1 MAIQKRE
8 KSSAKDLAHWILTA
22 SGLRMTILSLSGW
35 HSALLLFAAG
45 ALMALGFAPY
55 DGWPVIF
62 VSLPL
67 FYLVL
72 TNSSSYP
79 QAAWRG
85 FCFGYGH
92 AIAGTW
98 WIANALLVDAEKFG
112 WLFPFSV
119 LGLSAVMALWFVVFA
134 LLVHAFRARMGVL
147 LFAMLWVLVELA
159 RSWGMFGF
167 PWNLL
172 GYMSLAS
179 LPFAQGAALIGTYG
193 LSFILLLLG
202 LLPVIWLGSLAMRK
216 KLLVSLV
223 CFSICGGVYLYGS
236 ARLEAPITYTQTLL
250 RLVQPNIAQTLKGSK
265 AGQQAAV
272 EVLSRLSTQPAVPMP
287 DVTIWPETAYPFT
300 MRIDAPQAMPA
311 IKTLITGAVR
321 AEGERGNLKLWNSIV
336 ALTEDGSVLAH
347 YDKHQLVPFGEFVPL
362 RTVLPLDKITPGAID
377 FSRGAGP
384 KTVALDGLPPF
395 SPLVCYEGIFP
406 QHAVDKAQR
415 PAWLLN
421 LTNDGWYGDTAGPYQ
436 HLAMVRMRAI
446 EQGLP
451 TVRAANS
458 GISAV
463 WDSYGRVVGGLS
475 LNQAGVV
482 DVYLPVK
489 IAPTLY
495 ARSGVLGIFVLL
507 ILAWVVHNLAVKRR

>member
-1 MAIQKRE
+1 MGRDIRTW
-8 KSSAKDLAHWILTA
+8 LVT
-22 SGLRMTILSLSGW
+22 RNRR

-62 VSLPL
+62 ISLPL

-72 TNSSSYP
+72 TNSTSYA

-85 FCFGYGH
+85 FYFGYGH

-98 WIANALLVDAEKFG
+98 WIANALLVDAEKFA

-134 LLVHAFRARMGVL
+134 LLVHAFRPRMGVL
-147 LFAMLWVLVELA
+147 LFAILWVLVELA

-172 GYMSLAS
+172 GYMVLAS
-179 LPFAQGAALIGTYG
+179 STLAQTASLIGTYG
-193 LSFILLLLG
+193 LSFLLLLVG
-202 LLPVIWLGSLAMRK
+202 LLPVMWLGSSTRRLKIQYTA
-216 KLLVSLV
+216 LCFAIFVSTY
-223 CFSICGGVYLYGS
+223 SYGWV
-236 ARLEAPITYTQTLL
+236 RLGFPTQYTQTLL
-250 RLVQPNIAQTLKGSK
+250 RLVQPNIAQTLKGSQ

-272 EVLSRLSTQPAVPMP
+272 EVLARLSTQPAVPMP

-321 AEGERGNLKLWNSIV
+321 AEGQRDNLKLWNSIV
-336 ALTEDGSVLAH
+336 ALAGDGNVLAY

-377 FSRGAGP
+377 FSRGEGP
-384 KTVALDGLPPF
+384 KTVALAGLPPF

-421 LTNDGWYGDTAGPYQ
+421 LTNDGWYGDSAGPYQ

-458 GISAV
+458 GVSAV
-463 WDSYGRVVGGLS
+463 WDSFGRVVGGLS
-475 LNQAGVV
+475 LNQAGWWMCIC
-482 DVYLPVK
+482 P
-489 IAPTLY
+489 
-495 ARSGVLGIFVLL
+495 
-507 ILAWVVHNLAVKRR
+507 

>member
-1 MAIQKRE
+1 MQNKTSLCLMHLV
-8 KSSAKDLAHWILTA
+8 KSCN
-22 SGLRMTILSLSGW
+22 RR

-62 VSLPL
+62 ISLPL
-67 FYLVL
+67 FYVVL
-72 TNSSSYP
+72 TNSTSYI

-85 FCFGYGH
+85 FYFGYGH

-98 WIANALLVDAEKFG
+98 WIANALLVDAEKFA
-112 WLFPFSV
+112 WLFPISV

-134 LLVHAFRARMGVL
+134 LLVHASRARMGVL
-147 LFAMLWVLVELA
+147 LFAMLWVSVELA
-159 RSWGMFGF
+159 RSVGMFGF

-179 LPFAQGAALIGTYG
+179 LPFAQGASLVGTYG
-193 LSFILLLLG
+193 MSVLLLIIG
-202 LLPVIWLGSLAMRK
+202 LLPVMWLGSASTRH
-216 KLLVSLV
+216 KLLLTALCLSMG
-223 CFSICGGVYLYGS
+223 GGVYLYGTV
-236 ARLEAPITYTQTLL
+236 RLQTPITYTQTLL
-250 RLVQPNIAQTLKGSK
+250 RLVQPNIAQSLKGSH

-272 EVLSRLSTQPAVPMP
+272 EVLSRLSTQPAMPMP

-311 IKTLITGAVR
+311 INTLITGAVR
-321 AEGERGNLKLWNSIV
+321 AEGGRENLTLWNSIV
-336 ALTEDGSVLAH
+336 ALAGDGSVLAH

-362 RTVLPLDKITPGAID
+362 RSVLPLDKITPGSID
-377 FSRGAGP
+377 FSRGEGA
-384 KTVALDGLPPF
+384 KTIRLAGLPPF

-406 QHAVDKAQR
+406 ALAVDSQHR
-415 PAWLLN
+415 PEWLLN

-451 TVRAANS
+451 MVRAANS

-463 WDSYGRVVGGLS
+463 WDSDGRLVGGLS

-482 DVYLPVK
+482 DVYLP
-489 IAPTLY
+489 AAMGSTLY
-495 ARSGVLGIFVLL
+495 ARIGEWALIGLL
-507 ILAWVVHNLAVKRR
+507 ILAWVVHKLAVKRHQ

>member
-1 MAIQKRE
+1 M
-8 KSSAKDLAHWILTA
+8 KSPN
-22 SGLRMTILSLSGW
+22 RR
-35 HSALLLFAAG
+35 HSALLLFSAG

-55 DGWPVIF
+55 HVWTVIF
-62 VSLPL
+62 ISLPL

-72 TNSSSYP
+72 TNSTSYA

-85 FCFGYGH
+85 FYFGYGH

-98 WIANALLVDAEKFG
+98 WIANALLVDAEKFA

-134 LLVHAFRARMGVL
+134 LLVHVFRARMGVL
-147 LFAMLWVLVELA
+147 LFAILWVVVELA
-159 RSWGMFGF
+159 RSFGMFGF

-179 LPFAQGAALIGTYG
+179 LSFAQAASLVGTYG
-193 LSFILLLLG
+193 LSFLLLLIG
-202 LLPVIWLGSLAMRK
+202 LLPVMWLGSSTIRQ
-216 KLLVSLV
+216 KLLLSAV
-223 CFSICGGVYLYGS
+223 CVSICSSVYFYGA
-236 ARLEAPITYTQTLL
+236 ARLQAPIEYTQTLL
-250 RLVQPNIAQTLKGSK
+250 RLVQPNIAQSLKGSQ

-272 EVLSRLSTQPAVPMP
+272 EVLARLSTQPAVPMP
-287 DVTIWPETAYPFT
+287 DVTIWPETSYPFT
-300 MRIDAPQAMPA
+300 MRIDSPQALPA

-321 AEGERGNLKLWNSIV
+321 AEGERDNLKLWNSIV
-336 ALTEDGSVLAH
+336 ALSQDGTVLAH
-347 YDKHQLVPFGEFVPL
+347 YDKRQLVPFGEFVPL
-362 RTVLPLDKITPGAID
+362 RKLLPLDKITPGAID

-384 KTVALDGLPPF
+384 KTLTLLGLPAF

-406 QHAVDKAQR
+406 SLAVDTLNR
-415 PAWLLN
+415 PEWLLN

-436 HLAMVRMRAI
+436 HLSMVRMRAI

-451 TVRAANS
+451 MVRAANS
-458 GISAV
+458 GVSAV

-482 DVYLPVK
+482 DVYLPAK
-489 IAPTLY
+489 IAPTSY
-495 ARSGVLGIFVLL
+495 ARFGEFGLLGLL
-507 ILAWVVHNLAVKRR
+507 IAAWVVHNLAVKRR